1 MFGEKRYSDYST
13 YLNTIF
19 QHKMQKISV
28 NGGFSCPNRDGKIST
43 GGCTFCNNHTFHPD
57 YCQPSKSITQQLEEG
72 IAFFSRKYKT
82 MRYLAYFQSYTN
94 TYGATERLIEKYE
107 EALSH
112 PLVDG
117 LILGTRPDCMADDLP
132 AYLSHRAQ
140 SKYIMVEYGVESTN
154 DKTLQLINRGHDFA
168 TAQATIRKSAEANI
182 HTCAHL
188 ILGLPLE
195 DRATMLSHAKALADL
210 PLKTIKLHQLQIIKG
225 TAMERQIEEH
235 PQWFHLF
242 TADEY
247 IELVIDFL
255 ELLPPEIIV
264 ERFVSQSPKELLIA
278 PDWGLKNYEFT
289 AKLEKRM
296 KERDTWQGKLF
307 NRG

>member
-1 MFGEKRYSDYST
+1 MQETKRYSDYAA
-13 YLNTIF
+13 YLNRF
-19 QHKMQKISV
+19 FPQKMQKISV
-28 NGGFSCPNRDGKIST
+28 NGGFSCPNRDGKISV

-57 YCQPSKSITQQLEEG
+57 YCQSTKSITRQLDEG
-72 IAFFSRKYKT
+72 IAFFSRKYKE

-94 TYGATERLIEKYE
+94 TYGETARLVEKYE

-117 LILGTRPDCMADDLP
+117 LILGTRPDCMADDLLR
-132 AYLSHRAQ
+132 YLSKRAEE
-140 SKYIMVEYGVESTN
+140 KYIMVEYGVESTC
-154 DKTLQLINRGHDFA
+154 DETLRFINRGHDFA
-168 TAQATIRKSAEANI
+168 TAADTIRRTANAHI

-195 DRATMLSHAKALADL
+195 SRETMLEHAERIADL
-210 PLKTIKLHQLQIIKG
+210 PLDTLKLHQLQIIKG
-225 TAMERQIEEH
+225 TVMEQQIKENPE
-235 PQWFHLF
+235 WFHLF
-242 TADEY
+242 DADEY

-255 ELLPPEIIV
+255 ERLPERMIV

-289 AKLEKRM
+289 AKLEKRLR
-296 KERDTWQGKLF
+296 ERNSWQGKLF
-307 NRG
+307 CKN